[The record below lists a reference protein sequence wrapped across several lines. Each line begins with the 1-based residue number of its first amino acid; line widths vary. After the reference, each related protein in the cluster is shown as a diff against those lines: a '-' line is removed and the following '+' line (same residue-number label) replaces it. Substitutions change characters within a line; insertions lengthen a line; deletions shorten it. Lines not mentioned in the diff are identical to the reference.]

1 VNAPVN
7 FVWPFCEVSAEE
19 VDICEAEPQ
28 DVLER
33 CQADGGVWALTDI
46 TDIESTNG
54 ICSVTA
60 LGTSDNW
67 RPETE
72 AILRAR
78 CYKKVKNIFRTFMG
92 VLTEV
97 RVNMEAAKKSVY
109 R

>member
-1 VNAPVN
+1 MTSNILPRSARRLSRCPLESPQELLNLPRLLGRECAVN

-60 LGTSDNW
+60 LGT
-67 RPETE
+67 
-72 AILRAR
+72 AI
-78 CYKKVKNIFRTFMG
+78 TG
-92 VLTEV
+92 VRRQRLF
-97 RVNMEAAKKSVY
+97 
-109 R
+109 